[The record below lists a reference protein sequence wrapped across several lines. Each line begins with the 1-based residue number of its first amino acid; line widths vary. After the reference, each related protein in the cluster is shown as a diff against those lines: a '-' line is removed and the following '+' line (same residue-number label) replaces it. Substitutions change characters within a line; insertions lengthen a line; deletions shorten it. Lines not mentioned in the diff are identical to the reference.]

1 MKAGPL
7 IYSGVKNM
15 EPGLCQFCKGEMKEG
30 KTEFMARVQDQVIVI
45 TDVPAW
51 VCERCGEAW
60 FSLETSEKIDKVM
73 KEVHAGKICVRP
85 LAAGEI
91 ELPA

>member
-1 MKAGPL
+1 MK
-7 IYSGVKNM
+7 
-15 EPGLCQFCKGEMKEG
+15 PGLCQFCKGEMKEG

-45 TDVPAW
+45 KDVPAW

-60 FSLETSEKIDKVM
+60 FSYETSEKIDKV
-73 KEVHAGKICVRP
+73 KRDVHAGTICVRP

>member
-1 MKAGPL
+1 MKP
-7 IYSGVKNM
+7 GV
-15 EPGLCQFCKGEMKEG
+15 CQFCKGEKKEG
-30 KTEFMARVQDQVIVI
+30 QTEFIARVHDQVIVI
-45 TDVPAW
+45 KDVPAW

-60 FSLETSEKIDKVM
+60 FSYETSEKIDKVM
-73 KEVHAGKICVRP
+73 QEVHAGKICVRP